1 MLPQLPHFFDF
12 IHVRDRGDLPH
23 LALVLVLTLGII
35 VGVYL
40 ALQPQIFNKQASEGS
55 LVEVKFIPEV
65 ISVQSGRVYEAKIAI
80 DPKGQR
86 VTALQLAIG
95 YNPAKVTILEAKNEG
110 FLPITL
116 KTKDTFDG
124 TLNLVYG
131 ATIETNATAPG
142 MIATIKFKSN
152 SSETSEL
159 SIKGGSQ
166 VNVSSQEGNALTTF
180 PVLKLE
186 EGAGGSL
193 TGNEDIRYP
202 DSLLLEKA
210 FRSDSEPF
218 VQEFREAIEPVP
230 EIKPERIKPGFSEAY
245 ILQLGRDI
253 FVNPIV
259 ALNEVI
265 EEKAGEIINRSE
277 K

>member
-1 MLPQLPHFFDF
+1 MLPQMPHFFDF
-12 IHVRDRGDLPH
+12 IHVKDRKDLPH
-23 LALVLVLTLGII
+23 LALVTVLTLGII

-40 ALQPQIFNKQASEGS
+40 ALQPQIFNKQASESS
-55 LVEVKFIPEV
+55 LVEIKFIPET
-65 ISVQSGRVYEAKIAI
+65 ISVQSGRVYEMKVGIN
-80 DPKGQR
+80 PKGQR
-86 VTALQLAIG
+86 VTALQLAVG
-95 YNPAKVTILEAKNEG
+95 YNPAKVTILETKNEG

-116 KTKDTFDG
+116 KAQDTFEG
-124 TLNLVYG
+124 TLNLIYG
-131 ATIETNATAPG
+131 ATVETKATAPG
-142 MIATIKFKSN
+142 MVTTIKFKAN
-152 SSETSEL
+152 SSESSEI

-166 VNVSSQEGNALTTF
+166 INVSSFEGNALTSF

-186 EGAGGSL
+186 NGSAGSPSGS
-193 TGNEDIRYP
+193 EDIRYP

-230 EIKPERIKPGFSEAY
+230 EIKPERVRPGFSEAY
-245 ILQLGRDI
+245 ILQLGKDI
-253 FVNPIV
+253 FIDPIV
-259 ALNEVI
+259 ALNQVI